1 MSSIVCVCVCASEV
15 VEIGVLIQFDGSIFQ
30 RRPPVFLTGFT
41 RQVGSVEDALEDA
54 LEDASRFSP
63 GCCVRFLKLFFVCWS
78 SCWDCGWG
86 IVWWQIPRQSE
97 ERGGVL
103 MSAAAPSPG
112 SSLPRRQSDASGIV
126 LEAGDECRGFTR
138 SSSCSRI
145 RLWYFLLLVAL
156 KRTLELKSTWDWATR
171 GFLAIF
177 KTDPTQ
183 PKKENSKKR
192 KDIKLERKQHNNN
205 NNNYNKKMVV
215 NYRAVAIAMALLKE
229 PIRKG
234 KMEHSPPRD
243 CTQCTST
250 LWWWIDRWRRR
261 STRPPAAILQE
272 LPLSLLLLLLPMCG
286 SWTPSS
292 LNWRRV
298 TFNQVG
304 QSSSRLS
311 HTFTPPP
318 LPPCFHCPIT
328 SFQIW
333 HSSIPSSSSLPP
345 NLVLSCD
352 PVSFKMRSE
361 HPGASGS
368 IREQLRQEESQ
379 MCWLEVLIKLRLN
392 K

>member
-1 MSSIVCVCVCASEV
+1 
-15 VEIGVLIQFDGSIFQ
+15 
-30 RRPPVFLTGFT
+30 
-41 RQVGSVEDALEDA
+41 
-54 LEDASRFSP
+54 
-63 GCCVRFLKLFFVCWS
+63 
-78 SCWDCGWG
+78 
-86 IVWWQIPRQSE
+86 
-97 ERGGVL
+97 

-215 NYRAVAIAMALLKE
+215 NYRAVAIATALLKE

-311 HTFTPPP
+311 HTFTPP
-318 LPPCFHCPIT
+318 LP
-328 SFQIW
+328 
-333 HSSIPSSSSLPP
+333 SLPVSIVR
-345 NLVLSCD
+345 LRHSRFDTLLSPPPPPYPPTWYSAVIQFHLRCAL
-352 PVSFKMRSE
+352 SILE

-368 IREQLRQEESQ
+368 SSDRRKVKCVDLRFWSS
-379 MCWLEVLIKLRLN
+379 
-392 K
+392 